1 MVVAFT
7 ASIVTKPTAFSSF
20 TDIMSLEFYPPGQ
33 ETQTI
38 GAKFIYA
45 PKQSVVFN
53 ALIFTKLTTALQY
66 YPGDLLY

>member
-1 MVVAFT
+1 M
-7 ASIVTKPTAFSSF
+7 KLMAFSSF
-20 TDIMSLEFYPPGQ
+20 TDIMSLEFYSCGQ

-53 ALIFTKLTTALQY
+53 ALIFIKLTTALQH
-66 YPGDLLY
+66 YPGDLQY